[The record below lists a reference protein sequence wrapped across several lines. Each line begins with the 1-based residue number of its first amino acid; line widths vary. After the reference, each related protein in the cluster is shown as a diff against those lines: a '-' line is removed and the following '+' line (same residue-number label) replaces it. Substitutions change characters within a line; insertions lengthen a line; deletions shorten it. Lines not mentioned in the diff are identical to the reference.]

1 MKIKQVFEYQ
11 MNEQLEADI
20 QHLLNTSFPEMH
32 PTNRIYFKQ
41 LPHFRFLAFNPE
53 NQLVG
58 QVGLDYRVMNLNGE
72 SIRVL
77 GLIDLCV
84 SINHRSEGIG
94 SLLLSQVDQL
104 SSEGSVDFIL
114 LFADNT
120 TLYTRNGYQRVENN
134 CTWLKIDHESQ
145 NTLDIGSK
153 SLNELLI
160 KKVGKKEWVEGNL
173 DLLGYL
179 Y

>member
-1 MKIKQVFEYQ
+1 MKIKQVHEY
-11 MNEQLEADI
+11 NIDEKLEADI
-20 QHLLNTSFPEMH
+20 QNVLNRCFPEIY

-41 LPHFRFLAFNPE
+41 LPHLRFLAFNQE

-58 QVGLDYRVMNLNGE
+58 HVGLDYRVMNLNGE
-72 SIRVL
+72 IIKVL

-84 SINHRSEGIG
+84 SINNRSEGIG
-94 SLLLSQVDQL
+94 SLLLSEIDRL
-104 SSEGSVDFIL
+104 SKKGSVDFIL

-120 TLYTRNGYQRVENN
+120 NLYTKNGYQTVENN
-134 CTWLKIDHESQ
+134 CTWLKINHGSQ
-145 NTLDIGSK
+145 NTIDIGSE
-153 SLNELLI
+153 SINGLMI
-160 KKVGKKEWVEGNL
+160 KKVGNKEWVQGNL